1 MEYLYFFTAPD
12 KQIDMLMAGLRAKSF
27 EPSATDILSDLKVK
41 CEKNRPNAVVV
52 VDNMKEKDLKELIPA
67 IKQIPNVSDTPVIGI
82 TMEKSHLK
90 STIEMFEGG
99 VCDVIHL
106 PVDLDEIVYR
116 LHLRIEEAGL
126 QNTLTPN
133 FYFFSESQEKEQG
146 KRSGIYH
153 FYDKNRV
160 KVGDISIKNGHV
172 VAATYGSIIKEDAFL
187 QLAVSDVLSY
197 RFEVKEDIADGK
209 MNASITNLLM
219 EASKLKDEIKKQQ
232 EYSSEEQLK
241 GLIIDENRITRLV
254 TNRTLKNYQIESRV
268 IGPKEFTIR
277 FLGNFAPNFLI
288 IDYKSAK
295 KILDMIW
302 DSGKSEDDLPVIIYC
317 EEEVKNL
324 NFKNIDKHVVE
335 LVIYKKDL
343 YLKVQNFL
351 KNYFNYSPEN

>member
-1 MEYLYFFTAPD
+1 MEYLYFFTAPE
-12 KQIDMLMAGLRAKSF
+12 KQIDMLMAGLKTKSF
-27 EPSATDILSDLKVK
+27 ESSATDILSDLKMK
-41 CEKNRPNAVVV
+41 CDKNRPNAVVV

-82 TMEKSHLK
+82 TLEKSHLK

-106 PVDLDEIVYR
+106 PVDLDEVVFR

-133 FYFFSESQEKEQG
+133 DYFFSESQEKEQG

-160 KVGDISIKNGHV
+160 KVGDISIKSGHV

-197 RFEVKEDIADGK
+197 RFEVKEDIGDGK
-209 MNASITNLLM
+209 MDASVTNLLM

-232 EYSSEEQLK
+232 VYSSEEQLK

-268 IGPKEFTIR
+268 MGPKEFTIR

-288 IDYKSAK
+288 LDYKSAQS
-295 KILDMIW
+295 ILDTIW
-302 DSGKSEDDLPVIIYC
+302 GSGKSEEDLPVIIYC
-317 EEEVKNL
+317 EEDVKDL

-343 YLKVQNFL
+343 NLKVQNFL